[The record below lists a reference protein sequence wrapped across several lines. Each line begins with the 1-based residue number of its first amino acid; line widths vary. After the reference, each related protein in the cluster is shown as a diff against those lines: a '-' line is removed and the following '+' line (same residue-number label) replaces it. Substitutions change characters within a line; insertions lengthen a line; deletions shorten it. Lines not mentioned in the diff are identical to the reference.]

1 LNSIKDGYSV
11 AVDSIS
17 KEYRLV
23 GPYRLQKYAAFL
35 MEYFYPLHDRQAQL
49 DGEMMRRY
57 YVGEASAEEVEMV
70 AKKNDEMFAKYFVR

>member
-1 LNSIKDGYSV
+1 M

-23 GPYRLQKYAAFL
+23 GSYRLQKYAAFL
-35 MEYFYPLHDRQAQL
+35 MEYFYPLHDRQAQM

-57 YVGEASAEEVEMV
+57 YLGEATAEEVEMLS
-70 AKKNDEMFAKYFVR
+70 KKNEEMFNKYFVR